1 MRKVKF
7 SSKFENPR
15 ERKKCVKEVLCFVL
29 FVRVLKE
36 RVTRNRESLKKM
48 KSESKFLS

>member
-15 ERKKCVKEVLCFVL
+15 ERKKCVKEVLCCVL

-36 RVTRNRESLKKM
+36 RVTRNREFEENEKGI
-48 KSESKFLS
+48 EVLS